1 MAQTLSNG
9 LSRNQLYYR
18 KNRAKRLLERRDYYK
33 GSRVLGS
40 DLFFRNRLAAIK
52 AKAIKNNLKFNLTLE
67 HIKDIFPLDS
77 KCPALGIKFKMSTT
91 GFAERTSASLD
102 RIIPKLGYTK
112 GNVIWV
118 SMVANRIMSDAN
130 PNEVA
135 KVAKFF
141 KKSILKEGKDCPK
154 CAGSGLIH
162 YDENHLT
169 KCWVCCPHDKG
180 WWLLDENYK
189 YAGKLCCR
197 AGCGTTKDPGTPTR
211 SYSVE

>member
-1 MAQTLSNG
+1 VAQTLSKH
-9 LSRNQLYYR
+9 QLYYR
-18 KNRAKRLLERRDYYK
+18 KNRAKRLLERQKYYK
-33 GSRVLGS
+33 GSRLLGS

-52 AKAIKNNLKFNLTLE
+52 SKAIKNNLKFNLTLD

-118 SMVANRIMSDAN
+118 SMIANRIMSDAN
-130 PNEVA
+130 ADEVV
-135 KVAKFF
+135 KVAMFF
-141 KKSILKEGKDCPK
+141 KKSILKGGDGMSDTTKEDCPK
-154 CAGSGLIH
+154 CGGSGLVH
-162 YDENHLT
+162 YDENHST

-180 WWLLDENYK
+180 WWLLNENYK
-189 YAGKLCCR
+189 DAGKLCCR
-197 AGCGTTKDPGTPTR
+197 AGCGTTKDRERAAG
-211 SYSVE
+211 